1 MEIMDIINWRG
12 INVYVIFYKCFVLSV
27 DLTGIFVVQLN
38 VVFFLLS
45 INLSIILYEI
55 LEDIK
60 GVIRS
65 RDLRDRQYNVQMK
78 KKKDRK
84 KSNSQQSTIQKTI
97 VCTTWTPYKLE
108 VNSSDPEGLAIHV
121 PLATLHYKRKRV
133 FHILVFDT

>member
-12 INVYVIFYKCFVLSV
+12 INVYVIFYKCCVLSV

-45 INLSIILYEI
+45 INLSIMLYEI

-78 KKKDRK
+78 KKRPKEK
-84 KSNSQQSTIQKTI
+84 
-97 VCTTWTPYKLE
+97 
-108 VNSSDPEGLAIHV
+108 
-121 PLATLHYKRKRV
+121 
-133 FHILVFDT
+133 